1 MPIKTNGSPERSASM
16 SIPSPITGSVWV
28 GGCFVQLVAFANEI
42 QKPPFGSGVLYALS
56 PRAKLVRPSPKTRI
70 GAVRTIAARLRPA
83 PAWNS
88 GSRALRKPIASSRLR
103 IVIEALG
110 GMLLAARAG
119 TTPTRVR
126 ISALVDPAITAA
138 ATAIA
143 APAPRIARDFGHMI
157 IPLIMCTT
165 PSNSGPCSSRNPR
178 P

>member
-28 GGCFVQLVAFANEI
+28 GGCFV
-42 QKPPFGSGVLYALS
+42 
-56 PRAKLVRPSPKTRI
+56 R
-70 GAVRTIAARLRPA
+70 
-83 PAWNS
+83 W
-88 GSRALRKPIASSRLR
+88 SRLR
-103 IVIEALG
+103 MRYRSRHSPAGSVRAESAGEVGQTVPENEDRGCPHDRRTAQTRARLELRVSRVEEADRVVQ
-110 GMLLAARAG
+110 AADRDRGARWHVACRPSG
-119 TTPTRVR
+119 HDADRVR

-143 APAPRIARDFGHMI
+143 APAPRITRDFGRMI